1 MFRFERKAT
10 VKNVADMPAAVQFA
24 AEVTAYLNK
33 AHSLNMKFGVEVFGT
48 PSIHWTYDFESVDK
62 SVQLN
67 ATLLQDRA
75 YLEMLN
81 KARVLWMEGSAK
93 DTIVTLMG

>member
-33 AHSLNMKFGVEVFGT
+33 AYSLNMKFGVEVFGT

-67 ATLLQDRA
+67 AALLQDRA
-75 YLEMLN
+75 YLEMLS
-81 KARVLWMEGSAK
+81 KARGLWIDGSAK

>member
-1 MFRFERKAT
+1 
-10 VKNVADMPAAVQFA
+10 MPAAVQFA
-24 AEVTAYLNK
+24 AEVTAYLNETH
-33 AHSLNMKFGVEVFGT
+33 ALNMKFGVELFGG
-48 PSIHWTYDFESVDK
+48 PSIHWNHDFESVDK

-67 ATLLQDRA
+67 ATLRQDRA

-81 KARVLWMEGSAK
+81 KARVLWLEGSAK